1 MTVPDGSPAD
11 HSFPRANRLSD
22 DIVQID
28 PATGKVVAF
37 YDFSS
42 LYPSKQR
49 TSMDQVL
56 NGIAY
61 DAAEDVF
68 YLTGKWWPKFYKG
81 ACGFDLKKSAAIALD
96 FLPHTRLIIIL
107 NVRIRLD
114 QTAVKICGLIADEPA
129 GVCSINSAGGK

>member
-1 MTVPDGSPAD
+1 M
-11 HSFPRANRLSD
+11 
-22 DIVQID
+22 
-28 PATGKVVAF
+28 VAF

-81 ACGFDLKKSAAIALD
+81 ACGFALKKSAAIALD
-96 FLPHTRLIIIL
+96 FRTRLIIL
-107 NVRIRLD
+107 NARIRLD
-114 QTAVKICGLIADEPA
+114 QTTVKICGLIADEPA